1 MEFVLTLIYPKSVFA
16 IKSTSYSQ
24 ESAPAHCD
32 LAVNGGAVHFHR
44 KERILQ
50 EKISVDPGSLHLML
64 CDPLAHL
71 LGDGLD
77 GAILKGNLQ
86 PGGLHQLRIAGQTG
100 TAH

>member
-1 MEFVLTLIYPKSVFA
+1 MVETQKIHEKFKLSCMGMT
-16 IKSTSYSQ
+16 YSQ

-32 LAVNGGAVHFHR
+32 LTVNGGAVLFHR

-50 EKISVDPGSLHLML
+50 EKISVGPGGLHLML

-77 GAILKGNLQ
+77 RAILKGNLQ
-86 PGGLHQLRIAGQTG
+86 PGGLH
-100 TAH
+100 